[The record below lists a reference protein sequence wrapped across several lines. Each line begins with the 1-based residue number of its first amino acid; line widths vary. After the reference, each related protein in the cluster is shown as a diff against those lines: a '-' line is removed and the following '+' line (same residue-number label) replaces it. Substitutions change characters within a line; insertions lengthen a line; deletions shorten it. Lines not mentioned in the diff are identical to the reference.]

1 MRLSTESGRPGH
13 GDAVLGPALAGCAAL
28 SHSGDKFRVDLMRAR
43 PWRFHGCDPALPRPP
58 MFRIQLPTTAT
69 TMAMRM
75 RIPSQTAATPDWP
88 AIRERL
94 VRVARALSARPQDA
108 QEAEDLAQESLA
120 RLIAAHARTPTLDP
134 DRIAHRTLVN
144 LFLDRK
150 RRLRRA
156 MARALR
162 WHSAGT
168 SAVNAAPPGP
178 TAALQRSED
187 VERALGAIDRL
198 PPTQRVV
205 LVLRVLEGLPYEA
218 IAESLGSNVPAVR
231 ATLHVARARLARA
244 MEESQ

>member
-1 MRLSTESGRPGH
+1 
-13 GDAVLGPALAGCAAL
+13 
-28 SHSGDKFRVDLMRAR
+28 
-43 PWRFHGCDPALPRPP
+43 
-58 MFRIQLPTTAT
+58 
-69 TMAMRM
+69 MAMRM

-88 AIRERL
+88 AIRQRL
-94 VRVARALSARPQDA
+94 VRIARALSARPDDV

-120 RLIAAHARTPTLDP
+120 RLIAAHAQSPTLDP
-134 DRIAHRTLVN
+134 QRLAHRTLVN

-162 WHSAGT
+162 WHSAGP
-168 SAVNAAPPGP
+168 AAPPGP
-178 TAALQRSED
+178 IASLQRCED
-187 VERALGAIDRL
+187 VDKALSAIDRL

-231 ATLHVARARLARA
+231 ATLHVARTRLARA
-244 MEESQ
+244 MEESP

>member
-1 MRLSTESGRPGH
+1 
-13 GDAVLGPALAGCAAL
+13 
-28 SHSGDKFRVDLMRAR
+28 
-43 PWRFHGCDPALPRPP
+43 
-58 MFRIQLPTTAT
+58 
-69 TMAMRM
+69 MAMRM
-75 RIPSQTAATPDWP
+75 RMPSQNAATPDWP
-88 AIRERL
+88 AIRQRL
-94 VRVARALSARPQDA
+94 VRVARALSARPDDA

-134 DRIAHRTLVN
+134 DRLAHRTLVN

-156 MARALR
+156 LSRALR
-162 WHSAGT
+162 WHSAGAAT
-168 SAVNAAPPGP
+168 PAPPGP
-178 TAALQRSED
+178 VASLQRSEE

-231 ATLHVARARLARA
+231 ATLHVARTRLARA
-244 MEESQ
+244 MEESP